1 MLKAQ
6 AAASLRP
13 AICVFAALLVPA
25 AARASPESAALRAK
39 AADQLFNL
47 DHADALTTFRQAAA
61 ADPQDAAAH
70 RGVAAAIWVGIT
82 FSRGNI
88 MVDDYLGRV
97 TKPSTTMKPPPADL
111 VAGFR
116 AAIDRALAL
125 ARQRI
130 AANPRDTDAHYQLG
144 AAVGLRASYAA
155 SVDASLRSAFGA
167 AREAFN
173 AHERVLELNPS
184 RRDAGLIVGTYRY
197 VVSALSLPM
206 RWMAYA
212 VGFGGGRERGIQLI
226 ENAVAHGG
234 ENEFDARLALILL
247 YNREK
252 RYQAA
257 LDQLGVLRARY
268 PRNRLL
274 WLESGSTALRAGR
287 WAEAD
292 RFLEDGFT
300 RLAAD
305 TRPRMFGEEALW
317 HYKIGLTRARLGRQG
332 EAEQALAK
340 AVSLEGRPWVHGRS
354 HIELGRLAQRAGDR
368 EGARR
373 HWQTAVRLCESDND
387 PQSAA
392 EARRLLR

>member
-1 MLKAQ
+1 VLLA
-6 AAASLRP
+6 P
-13 AICVFAALLVPA
+13 GALLA
-25 AARASPESAALRAK
+25 NPESAALRAR
-39 AADQLFNL
+39 AAEQLFNL
-47 DHADALTTFRQAAA
+47 DHAEALATFRQAVA

-97 TKPSTTMKPPPADL
+97 TKPSTTMKPPPPEM

-116 AAIDRALAL
+116 EAIDRAIAL

-130 AANPRDTDAHYQLG
+130 AANGADADAHYQLG

-155 SVDASLRSAFGA
+155 SVDSSLRSAFGS

-173 AHERVLELNPS
+173 AHEKVLEINPG

-197 VVSALSLPM
+197 VVSALSLPL

-212 VGFGGGRERGIQLI
+212 VGFGGGRERGIQMI
-226 ENAVAHGG
+226 ESAAAYAG

-252 RYQAA
+252 RYDAA
-257 LDQLGVLRARY
+257 LDQLAVLRARY

-274 WLESGSTALRAGR
+274 WLESGSTALRGGR

-292 RFLEDGFT
+292 RLLADGFG
-300 RLAAD
+300 RLIAD

-317 HYKIGLTRARLGRQG
+317 HYKIGVARARLGRIPD
-332 EAEQALAK
+332 AEQALTR
-340 AVSLEGRPWVHGRS
+340 AVSSEGRPWVHGRA

-387 PQSAA
+387 PVSAA